1 MRVRQA
7 AKASGIRA
15 VERAVAILRTFSS
28 STPELSVS
36 ELGRAVGLHKS
47 TVHRLL
53 GTLERTGF
61 VVQDPGTKRYRLG
74 LPLFELGSMVVNTL
88 EVRRVARPYLEEIH
102 RACGETVHLGIL
114 DEGEVVYIDK
124 IESTR
129 RVRMYS
135 QVGRRAPAHCT
146 GLGKVLLAQ
155 LPDASLAEVIER
167 RGLRRFT
174 SKTITSPKE
183 LRDHCALIRQQGY
196 ALDTGEHEELIQC
209 AAAAI
214 HDHTGKVV
222 AAVSITSV
230 AAAMDQ
236 HRVAEHVFLVQQAAR
251 KISEGLGAT
260 LHIRQKELPG
270 SPARPATARPLTS
283 GR

>member
-1 MRVRQA
+1 MQTRDQPRPHRP
-7 AKASGIRA
+7 AKTAGIRS
-15 VERAVAILRTFSS
+15 VERALAILRTFASGA
-28 STPELSVS
+28 PELSVS

-53 GTLERTGF
+53 GTLEQAGF
-61 VVQDPGTKRYRLG
+61 VMQDEASRRYRLG
-74 LPLFELGSMVVNTL
+74 LPLFELGSLVVNTM
-88 EVRRVARPYLEEIH
+88 EVRRTARPYLEEIH

-146 GLGKVLLAQ
+146 GLGKVLMAY
-155 LPDASLAEVIER
+155 LPDAALSEVIER

-196 ALDTGEHEELIQC
+196 ALDTGEHEDLIQC
-209 AAAAI
+209 AAAPI
-214 HDHTGKVV
+214 SDHTGKTV
-222 AAVSITSV
+222 AALSVTSV
-230 AAAMDQ
+230 AAAMDR
-236 HRVAEHVFLVQQAAR
+236 HRVAEYVTLVQQAAR
-251 KISEGLGAT
+251 KISVALGYRSTAPRTT
-260 LHIRQKELPG
+260 L
-270 SPARPATARPLTS
+270 T

>member
-1 MRVRQA
+1 MQMTAHSRLQRSA
-7 AKASGIRA
+7 TTAGIRA
-15 VERAVAILRTFSS
+15 VERALAILRAFSAA
-28 STPELSVS
+28 TPELSVS
-36 ELGRAVGLHKS
+36 ELGRVVGLHKS

-53 GTLERTGF
+53 MTLEGAGF
-61 VVQDPGTKRYRLG
+61 VVQDPTTKRYRLG
-74 LPLFELGSMVVNTL
+74 LPMFELGSFVVNTL
-88 EVRRVARPYLEEIH
+88 EVRRTARPALEEIH

-135 QVGRRAPAHCT
+135 LIGRRAPAHCT

-155 LPDASLAEVIER
+155 LPDAVLTEVVER

-183 LRDHCALIRQQGY
+183 LQDHCALIRQQGY

-209 AAAAI
+209 AAAPI
-214 HDHTGKVV
+214 QDHTGKTV

-236 HRVAEHVFLVQQAAR
+236 PRVAGYVTLVQQAAR
-251 KISEGLGAT
+251 KISEGLGY
-260 LHIRQKELPG
+260 RLP
-270 SPARPATARPLTS
+270 TS
-283 GR
+283 DR

>member
-28 STPELSVS
+28 GAPELSVS

-53 GTLERTGF
+53 GTL
-61 VVQDPGTKRYRLG
+61 
-74 LPLFELGSMVVNTL
+74 
-88 EVRRVARPYLEEIH
+88 
-102 RACGETVHLGIL
+102 
-114 DEGEVVYIDK
+114 
-124 IESTR
+124 
-129 RVRMYS
+129 
-135 QVGRRAPAHCT
+135 AH
-146 GLGKVLLAQ
+146 
-155 LPDASLAEVIER
+155 LPDASMADVIER

-214 HDHTGKVV
+214 YDHTGKAV

-236 HRVAEHVFLVQQAAR
+236 HRVAEHASLVQQAAR
-251 KISEGLGAT
+251 KISEGLGAS
-260 LHIRQKELPG
+260 LSIRHKEGPAPIRPVVTRPSTPG
-270 SPARPATARPLTS
+270 R
-283 GR
+283 

>member
-1 MRVRQA
+1 MQTRESPRPRRL
-7 AKASGIRA
+7 AKTAGIRA
-15 VERAVAILRTFSS
+15 VERALTILRAFSS
-28 STPELSVS
+28 GAPELSVS

-61 VVQDPGTKRYRLG
+61 VIQDAVSRRYRLG
-74 LPLFELGSMVVNTL
+74 LPLFELGSLVVTTM
-88 EVRRVARPYLEEIH
+88 EVRRTARPYLEEIH

-146 GLGKVLLAQ
+146 ALGKVLMAQ
-155 LPDASLAEVIER
+155 LPDAALTDVVER

-196 ALDTGEHEELIQC
+196 ALDTGEHEDLIQC
-209 AAAAI
+209 AAAPI
-214 HDHTGKVV
+214 HDHTSRVV
-222 AAVSITSV
+222 AALSITSV

-236 HRVAEHVFLVQQAAR
+236 HRVAEYVTLVQQAAR
-251 KISEGLGAT
+251 KISEALGYRSTA
-260 LHIRQKELPG
+260 
-270 SPARPATARPLTS
+270 ARNTPS

>member
-1 MRVRQA
+1 V
-7 AKASGIRA
+7 
-15 VERAVAILRTFSS
+15 
-28 STPELSVS
+28 P
-36 ELGRAVGLHKS
+36 
-47 TVHRLL
+47 
-53 GTLERTGF
+53 
-61 VVQDPGTKRYRLG
+61 
-74 LPLFELGSMVVNTL
+74 
-88 EVRRVARPYLEEIH
+88 IH

-183 LRDHCALIRQQGY
+183 LRDHFALIRQQGY

-236 HRVAEHVFLVQQAAR
+236 HRVAEHVSLVQQAAR

-270 SPARPATARPLTS
+270 SSARPATARPLTS

>member
-28 STPELSVS
+28 GAPELSVS

-61 VVQDPGTKRYRLG
+61 VVQAPGTKRYRLG

-88 EVRRVARPYLEEIH
+88 EVRRVARPHLEEIH

-146 GLGKVLLAQ
+146 GPGKVLLAQ
-155 LPDASLAEVIER
+155 LPDESLARVTER
-167 RGLRRFT
+167 PGLRRFT
-174 SKTITSPKE
+174 PQTISSPKRSARH
-183 LRDHCALIRQQGY
+183 LAF
-196 ALDTGEHEELIQC
+196 AT
-209 AAAAI
+209 
-214 HDHTGKVV
+214 
-222 AAVSITSV
+222 
-230 AAAMDQ
+230 
-236 HRVAEHVFLVQQAAR
+236 HV
-251 KISEGLGAT
+251 G
-260 LHIRQKELPG
+260 
-270 SPARPATARPLTS
+270 
-283 GR
+283 

>member
-1 MRVRQA
+1 MPTSAHARLQRSA
-7 AKASGIRA
+7 NTSGIRA
-15 VERAVAILRTFSS
+15 VERALALLRAFSAAA
-28 STPELSVS
+28 PELSVS
-36 ELGRAVGLHKS
+36 ELGRVVGLHKS

-53 GTLERTGF
+53 TTLEGAGF
-61 VVQDPGTKRYRLG
+61 VIQDSTTRRYRLG
-74 LPLFELGSMVVNTL
+74 LPLFELGSLVVNLL
-88 EVRRVARPYLEEIH
+88 ELRRTARSVLEEIH

-135 QVGRRAPAHCT
+135 LIGRRAPAHCT

-155 LPDASLAEVIER
+155 LPDAAVTEVVER
-167 RGLRRFT
+167 RGMRRFT

-183 LRDHCALIRQQGY
+183 LRDHCALIRQQGF

-209 AAAAI
+209 AAAPI
-214 HDHTGKVV
+214 HDHTGKTV

-236 HRVAEHVFLVQQAAR
+236 HRVAEYVNLVQQAAR
-251 KISEGLGAT
+251 KISEGLGY
-260 LHIRQKELPG
+260 
-270 SPARPATARPLTS
+270 RPPVEHSAA

>member
-28 STPELSVS
+28 GTPELSVS

-47 TVHRLL
+47 PVPRLL
-53 GTLERTGF
+53 GPLERTGF
-61 VVQDPGTKRYRLG
+61 VVQDPGTKRSRLG

-114 DEGEVVYIDK
+114 DEGEVVYIEK

-135 QVGRRAPAHCT
+135 QVGRRGPAHCT
-146 GLGKVLLAQ
+146 GPGRTRLTQ
-155 LPDASLAEVIER
+155 LHDTSLA
-167 RGLRRFT
+167 
-174 SKTITSPKE
+174 
-183 LRDHCALIRQQGY
+183 
-196 ALDTGEHEELIQC
+196 
-209 AAAAI
+209 
-214 HDHTGKVV
+214 
-222 AAVSITSV
+222 
-230 AAAMDQ
+230 
-236 HRVAEHVFLVQQAAR
+236 
-251 KISEGLGAT
+251 
-260 LHIRQKELPG
+260 
-270 SPARPATARPLTS
+270 S
-283 GR
+283 GI

>member
-1 MRVRQA
+1 MRVRRA

-28 STPELSVS
+28 GAPELSVS

-88 EVRRVARPYLEEIH
+88 EVRRVARPHLEEIH

-146 GLGKVLLAQ
+146 GLRKGPPAH
-155 LPDASLAEVIER
+155 LPDASLADVIPPR
-167 RGLRRFT
+167 RPRRFT
-174 SKTITSPKE
+174 SQTITSPQE
-183 LRDHCALIRQQGY
+183 VRDHCAFSPQPGY
-196 ALDTGEHEELIQC
+196 ARDTGQHEELIQC

-230 AAAMDQ
+230 AAA
-236 HRVAEHVFLVQQAAR
+236 
-251 KISEGLGAT
+251 
-260 LHIRQKELPG
+260 
-270 SPARPATARPLTS
+270 
-283 GR
+283 